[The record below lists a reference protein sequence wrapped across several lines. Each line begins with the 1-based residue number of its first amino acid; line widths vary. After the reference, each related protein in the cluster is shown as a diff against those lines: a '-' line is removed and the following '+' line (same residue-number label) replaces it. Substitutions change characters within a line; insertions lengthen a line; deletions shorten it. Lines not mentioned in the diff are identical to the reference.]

1 MDEAKIK
8 RWAREALFKNKEMRI
23 LIGTNALISRPT
35 FLSLKQLS
43 IHMHILGSSGMGK
56 TFLLEHLARALIAL
70 KKGICVI
77 DPHGALYQR
86 LLKYVVRKRL
96 ERKTILFDPND
107 RDWAVG
113 LNYLEYD
120 QKNFSPTSHASLV
133 MRGISRVF
141 GDENQEAK
149 PQLSRW
155 ERDTLIPLVQTGQT
169 LVEIPL
175 FLALPDGKVRKRLLE
190 KTKNPYLELEWESFE
205 AGTKQDKST
214 WSTPVLNRANKFILG
229 DNIRRIVGQ
238 RKSTINFREAMDE
251 GKIILVNLAC
261 THLSQEEQRMLGV
274 MIVDKVVQAAMS
286 RADIPEEKRRPFY
299 FIIDEF
305 GEFVCEDIARALQA
319 LRKFKVSMIL
329 AHQELEQL
337 REDSKRVY
345 SAVMANPTVRVVFK
359 TSREDGEK
367 MALEMFTGKI
377 RDDVIKRVIRQ
388 TKYEPVETTREIVTD
403 SQTITES
410 YSETEGSSFG
420 SGEGES
426 KAEVYAVG
434 KGPLGLADELVTV
447 IKNTSESTFSS
458 ESRSTTEGYSE
469 SFGHSVSK
477 VPFYEYHPYKE
488 VTSIEDYSI
497 QGIIEKFI
505 AWIVNQTPR
514 HAQLKIGTSPPIPIV
529 TPEVKEV
536 KVRKIDIQRFKE
548 YVYSRYAK
556 RVEEVDREIE
566 ERRKQLLKEET
577 LEEPTNFRE

>member
-1 MDEAKIK
+1 MNYEEKIK
-8 RWAREALFKNKEMRI
+8 RWAREALFKNKEMKI
-23 LIGTNALISRPT
+23 LIGTNALINRPA

-56 TFLLEHLARALIAL
+56 TFLLEHLARSLIDF
-70 KKGICVI
+70 KQGICVI
-77 DPHGALYQR
+77 DPHGDLYQR

-96 ERKTILFDPND
+96 EKKVILFDPND

-120 QKNFSPTSHASLV
+120 EKNFSPTSHASLV
-133 MRGISRVF
+133 MRGISRIF
-141 GDENQEAK
+141 GDENQDVK

-155 ERDTLIPLVQTGQT
+155 ERDTLIALVQTRQT

-175 FLALPDGKVRKRLLE
+175 FLALHDGKVRERLLE
-190 KTKNPYLELEWESFE
+190 ETKNPYLELEWKSFE

-214 WSTPVLNRANKFILG
+214 WVTPVLNRANKFILG

-238 RKSTINFREAMDE
+238 EKSTINFREAMDE

-274 MIVDKVVQAAMS
+274 MIVDKIVQAAMS
-286 RADIPEEKRRPFY
+286 RADIPEEKRRPF
-299 FIIDEF
+299 FFVIDEF
-305 GEFVCEDIARALQA
+305 GDFVCEDIARALQA

-329 AHQELEQL
+329 AHQELQQL
-337 REDSKRVY
+337 REDSRRVY
-345 SAVMANPTVRVVFK
+345 SAVMANPTIRIVFRV
-359 TSREDGEK
+359 SREDGEK

-377 RDDVIKRVIRQ
+377 RDDVVKRIIRQ

-403 SQTITES
+403 SETITDS
-410 YSETEGSSFG
+410 YSESRGSSFG
-420 SGEGES
+420 LGEGES
-426 KAEVYAVG
+426 KAGVYAVE
-434 KGPLGLADELVTV
+434 KGPLGLADELITV

-458 ESRSTTEGYSE
+458 ESEAETEGYSQ
-469 SFGHSVSK
+469 SFSHSVSK

-488 VTSIEDYSI
+488 VTSVEDYSI

-505 AWIVNQTPR
+505 AWIVNQNPR
-514 HAQLKIGTSPPIPIV
+514 QAQLKIGTYPPIPIV

-536 KVRKIDIQRFKE
+536 RVRKIDIRRFKE

-556 RVEEVDREIE
+556 RVEEVDKEIE
-566 ERRKQLLKEET
+566 ERRKQLLKESPQ
-577 LEEPTNFRE
+577 EPTNFRE